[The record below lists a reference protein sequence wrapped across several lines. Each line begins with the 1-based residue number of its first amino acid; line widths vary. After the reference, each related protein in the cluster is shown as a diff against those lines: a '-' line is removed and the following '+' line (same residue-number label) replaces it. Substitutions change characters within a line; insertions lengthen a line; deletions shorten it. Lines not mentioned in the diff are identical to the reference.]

1 MDLGSGDLTASF
13 LCSIGLEVIVASGY
27 ASQSLIM
34 FSTVRIFLY
43 PIYLIALCHL
53 FDVLYCEVI
62 VYCEINGL
70 GTVFILSVFQ
80 CAFVIFAILFAFF
93 VCFFCPFKL
102 FDFFSQNRKLK
113 TEIERP

>member
-1 MDLGSGDLTASF
+1 
-13 LCSIGLEVIVASGY
+13 
-27 ASQSLIM
+27 M
-34 FSTVRIFLY
+34 FVYR
-43 PIYLIALCHL
+43 
-53 FDVLYCEVI
+53 EVI

-70 GTVFILSVFQ
+70 GTVFMLSVFQ

-93 VCFFCPFKL
+93 VFFFPFKL